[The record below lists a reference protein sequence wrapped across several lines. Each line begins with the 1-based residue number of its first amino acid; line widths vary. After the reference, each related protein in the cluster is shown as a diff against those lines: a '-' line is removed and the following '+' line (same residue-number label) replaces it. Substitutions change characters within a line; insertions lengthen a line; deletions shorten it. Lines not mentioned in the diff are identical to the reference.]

1 MKPDEDLQTTS
12 GLVVPSSAL
21 HWSFARSGG
30 AGGQHINKTSSKAT
44 LVVETDAIT
53 GSEILLRRIKI
64 KLSKTVRVTSQ
75 TSRSQWRN
83 RQFCLSQMTEILDN
97 AAKPATPKR
106 RKSKPTRGSI
116 ERRLEGKRH
125 ASKKKES
132 RRTDDW

>member
-1 MKPDEDLQTTS
+1 MKPDEDLRTTS

-30 AGGQHINKTSSKAT
+30 AGGQQVNKTSTKTT
-44 LVVETDAIT
+44 LMVETDAIT

-64 KLSKTVRVTSQ
+64 KLPKTIRVTSQ

-83 RQFCLSQMTEILDN
+83 RQLCLSRMAEMIDN
-97 AAKPATPKR
+97 AAKPAAPKR
-106 RKSKPTRGSI
+106 RKSKPTRASI

-125 ASKKKES
+125 ASKKKQS
-132 RRTDDW
+132 RQTGEW

>member
-1 MKPDEDLQTTS
+1 MKPDEDLRTSS

-53 GSEILLRRIKI
+53 GSEILVRRIKI
-64 KLSKTVRVTSQ
+64 KLTKKVRVTSQ

-83 RQFCLSQMTEILDN
+83 RQLCLDQLLQIIDN
-97 AAKPATPKR
+97 AAKPANPKR

>member
-1 MKPDEDLQTTS
+1 MKPDEDLRTSS

-44 LVVETDAIT
+44 LVVKTDAIT
-53 GSEILLRRIKI
+53 GSDILLRRIKT
-64 KLSKTVRVTSQ
+64 KWPKTVRVTSQ

-83 RQFCLSQMTEILDN
+83 RQLCLNQLTEMLEDT
-97 AAKPATPKR
+97 AKPASPR
-106 RKSKPTRGSI
+106 RQKSKPTRGSI

>member
-1 MKPDEDLQTTS
+1 MKPDEDLRTSS

-44 LVVETDAIT
+44 LVVKTDAIT
-53 GSEILLRRIKI
+53 GSDILLRRIKT
-64 KLSKTVRVTSQ
+64 KWPKTVRVTSQ

-83 RQFCLSQMTEILDN
+83 RQLCLNQLTEMLEDV
-97 AAKPATPKR
+97 AKPASPKR
-106 RKSKPTRGSI
+106 QKSKPTRGSI

-132 RRTDDW
+132 RRTDDC

>member
-64 KLSKTVRVTSQ
+64 KLSKTLRVTSQ

>member
-1 MKPDEDLQTTS
+1 M
-12 GLVVPSSAL
+12 PSSAL
-21 HWSFARSGG
+21 RWSFARSGG

-44 LVVETDAIT
+44 LMVETDAIT
-53 GSEILLRRIKI
+53 GSEILLKRIKT

-83 RQFCLSQMTEILDN
+83 RQFCLSQMAEMIDN

-116 ERRLEGKRH
+116 EKRLEGKRH
-125 ASKKKES
+125 TSKKKES
-132 RRTDDW
+132 RRTDYW